1 MATELS
7 SPVSVTSQIDGKT
20 LILETGKLANQA
32 HGSVVVTLGET
43 MVLATAVMSSRPRA
57 EDIDFLPLTV
67 DYEERM
73 YSVGKIPGSFFRR
86 EGRPGQDGILASR
99 LTDRSIRPLFPKGLH
114 NDIQITLTILSSDME
129 NPPEV
134 LGMIGASAAIG
145 ISQIPFNGPIASCRI
160 AYLDGQYIIHPTY
173 EQSTESTLSMV
184 VSSSR
189 DAILMVEAGANE
201 VILALE
207 GGSLGDFE
215 VVGQELVG
223 PVIGQELQQRGINA
237 FVFAMAGI
245 LVYIG
250 LRFRFSF
257 AVGAVVAVA
266 HDIAITLSLLTF
278 MGYELSLNVVAA
290 MLTITGYSVNDSI
303 VVFDR
308 VRENLRVMRRDAF
321 ADLVN
326 VSVNQTL
333 ARTIITSGTT
343 GVAVLALFIF
353 GGEVLEGFA
362 FTMLV
367 GVLSGTYSTIFIAAM
382 IAILI
387 TERKAERV
395 RQANVPLA
403 SKNEPTPQRLKRR
416 SRKARAS

>member
-1 MATELS
+1 MALFKTPNIDFIGLRW
-7 SPVSVTSQIDGKT
+7 PALAVSVLVIAVGVAVTVVR
-20 LILETGKLANQA
+20 
-32 HGSVVVTLGET
+32 GSLPLG
-43 MVLATAVMSSRPRA
+43 
-57 EDIDFLPLTV
+57 IDFSGGSLIILKFEQP
-67 DYEERM
+67 
-73 YSVGKIPGSFFRR
+73 VGEGAVRDALAVIPEKVIQQYG
-86 EGRPGQDGILASR
+86 
-99 LTDRSIRPLFPKGLH
+99 
-114 NDIQITLTILSSDME
+114 DIGD
-129 NPPEV
+129 NEV
-134 LGMIGASAAIG
+134 LVRLPISGPEEGAS
-145 ISQIPFNGPIASCRI
+145 
-160 AYLDGQYIIHPTY
+160 L
-173 EQSTESTLSMV
+173 
-184 VSSSR
+184 
-189 DAILMVEAGANE
+189 EAGAND
-201 VILALE
+201 VMAALE
-207 GGSLGDFE
+207 GGGLGDFE
-215 VVGQELVG
+215 VIGQELVG

-245 LVYIG
+245 LIYIG

-278 MGYELSLNVVAA
+278 LGYELSLNVVAA

-308 VRENLRVMRRDAF
+308 VRENLRGMRRDTF

-326 VSVNQTL
+326 VSINQTL

-343 GVAVLALFIF
+343 GVAVFALFVF

-367 GVLSGTYSTIFIAAM
+367 GVFSGTYSTIFIAAM
-382 IAILI
+382 IAIAI

-395 RQANVPLA
+395 RQANAPA
-403 SKNEPTPQRLKRR
+403 SSRTEAISQRPKRR

>member
-1 MATELS
+1 M
-7 SPVSVTSQIDGKT
+7 
-20 LILETGKLANQA
+20 
-32 HGSVVVTLGET
+32 GSE
-43 MVLATAVMSSRPRA
+43 MCIR
-57 EDIDFLPLTV
+57 
-67 DYEERM
+67 
-73 YSVGKIPGSFFRR
+73 
-86 EGRPGQDGILASR
+86 
-99 LTDRSIRPLFPKGLH
+99 DR
-114 NDIQITLTILSSDME
+114 
-129 NPPEV
+129 
-134 LGMIGASAAIG
+134 
-145 ISQIPFNGPIASCRI
+145 
-160 AYLDGQYIIHPTY
+160 
-173 EQSTESTLSMV
+173 
-184 VSSSR
+184 
-189 DAILMVEAGANE
+189 
-201 VILALE
+201 
-207 GGSLGDFE
+207 
-215 VVGQELVG
+215 ELVG

-257 AVGAVVAVA
+257 AVGAVVAGA

-278 MGYELSLNVVAA
+278 FGYELSLNVVAA

-343 GVAVLALFIF
+343 GVAVLALFVF

-382 IAILI
+382 IAIFI

-395 RQANVPLA
+395 RQANVPVV
-403 SKNEPTPQRLKRR
+403 SKSESAPPRPKRR
-416 SRKARAS
+416 SRKVRA

>member
-1 MATELS
+1 MALF
-7 SPVSVTSQIDGKT
+7 KT
-20 LILETGKLANQA
+20 PN
-32 HGSVVVTLGET
+32 
-43 MVLATAVMSSRPRA
+43 
-57 EDIDFLPLTV
+57 IDFIGLRWPALALSVLVIAVGLAMTVVRGTLPLGI
-67 DYEERM
+67 DFSGGSLIILKFEQ
-73 YSVGKIPGSFFRR
+73 SVGEGAVRDALSNIPEKVVQQYG
-86 EGRPGQDGILASR
+86 
-99 LTDRSIRPLFPKGLH
+99 
-114 NDIQITLTILSSDME
+114 DIAD
-129 NPPEV
+129 NEV
-134 LGMIGASAAIG
+134 LVRLP
-145 ISQIPFNGPIASCRI
+145 ISGPEE
-160 AYLDGQYIIHPTY
+160 G
-173 EQSTESTLSMV
+173 LS
-184 VSSSR
+184 
-189 DAILMVEAGANE
+189 LEAGANE

-333 ARTIITSGTT
+333 ARPLITSGTPR
-343 GVAVLALFIF
+343 VAVLALFIF